1 MTRSLIRSSVVV
13 ALLAMLF
20 IAFAPL
26 SVLAQRGGGGG
37 GGARGGGGG
46 SAGQARP
53 AGPGPGPGGGTATA
67 RPGPGG
73 PGVTHGNVVVAGG
86 YPYRYGYG
94 YGYPY
99 RYCCGYPYG
108 WYSPWFGYGGWGWN
122 FGFSYG
128 WGYPYPY
135 AFAGYPYAFG
145 YPYGPYGYGFPY
157 SGYGFYGGASLKL
170 EVTPKTAEV
179 FVDGYRAGIVDDFDG
194 TFQHLE
200 VPPGEHELVLYSD
213 GYRTVQQ
220 KLFMSASSNQ
230 RVKYALEKL
239 APGETSGPR
248 PTPPPE
254 PAPEQQQA
262 QPQQLQPHRAQPQ
275 QPPPDPAQAPESFGM
290 ISIRTQPVDAEILV
304 DGEKWERS
312 TGTSRLVIQL
322 GPGRHRVEVR
332 KAGFTTYSEEVL
344 IRAGATMTLNVS
356 LLHGEER

>member
-1 MTRSLIRSSVVV
+1 
-13 ALLAMLF
+13 MLF
-20 IAFAPL
+20 IALAPL
-26 SVLAQRGGGGG
+26 DVLAQRGGGGG

-46 SAGQARP
+46 ARGGGTGSAGPARP
-53 AGPGPGPGGGTATA
+53 AGPGQGGGTATV

-73 PGVTHGNVVVAGG
+73 PGTRGGVVVAGRYPVG
-86 YPYRYGYG
+86 YPYRYG

-108 WYSPWFGYGGWGWN
+108 WYNPWYVGWGWN
-122 FGFSYG
+122 FGFGFG
-128 WGYPYPY
+128 WGYPYY
-135 AFAGYPYAFG
+135 GYAGYPYAYG
-145 YPYGPYGYGFPY
+145 YPYGYPYGYAYPY
-157 SGYGFYGGASLKL
+157 SGYGFYGASLKL

-200 VPPGEHELVLYSD
+200 VPPGEHELVLYSE

-220 KLFMSASSNQ
+220 KLFLSANSNQ

-239 APGETSGPR
+239 GPGETSGPR

-262 QPQQLQPHRAQPQ
+262 QPQQLQMHRAQPQ

-290 ISIRTQPVDAEILV
+290 VSIRTQPVDAEILI
-304 DGEKWERS
+304 DGEAWERS

-322 GPGRHRVEVR
+322 APGRHRVEVR
-332 KAGFTTYSEEVL
+332 KAGFTSYSEEVL

-356 LLHGEER
+356 LLRGEER